1 VSRPPKTDPSRED
14 GRENPP
20 STAEYL
26 WKKSTGLGWR
36 DRPLPKEKPLLSISA
51 DEISEYKDVFMLDD
65 QALLFL
71 NWLNCHMG
79 RDKYFE
85 FTRKL
90 FNERPVTTK
99 SFQESILA
107 FLPSAKNDIYTWLYT
122 IDYFKRL
129 RLESCK

>member
-1 VSRPPKTDPSRED
+1 
-14 GRENPP
+14 
-20 STAEYL
+20 
-26 WKKSTGLGWR
+26 
-36 DRPLPKEKPLLSISA
+36 
-51 DEISEYKDVFMLDD
+51 MLDD

-90 FNERPVTTK
+90 FNEGSVTTK
-99 SFQESILA
+99 SFQALILV
-107 FLPSAKNDIYTWLYT
+107 FLPSAKDDIHTWLYT
-122 IDYFKRL
+122 IDYLRRL